1 MEFLTPGEKVKKIR
15 KMLKIKQRELQ
26 DENITRGF
34 ISMIES
40 NRSRMSIDTAKKI
53 AKKFNERAKEL
64 GINLNITGEYLLLTA
79 KQEAEKYCLEKL
91 NNNIELEHIKD
102 IDEIIKISEKH
113 ELTEIKIKAYIK
125 RADLEFENHIYK
137 KAFLDYHEA
146 LDILVNI
153 GNTSLQA
160 FLYNKLG
167 RCKINEGDY
176 IEALTYF
183 NKALYYSLQI
193 NDLKTKKNAIY
204 NIALCYKKLNKFDTA
219 FEYIDEYLSLIDK
232 NEEFTHYVYIN
243 ILKANCY
250 KDKKEYEKAINLYQD
265 LIKEVNDTDIT
276 LVGYIYSNLAEIYLE
291 QSNFDKSLEC
301 FNIAEKIR
309 RDNDMTNLHHT
320 LIDKANVYIKNEN
333 YNEALKLL
341 EEGINL
347 SYRNNDIEY
356 ILRGNYMLTDIY
368 KHLDDNKNLNN
379 TYMKIIDVL
388 ENVNNEREII
398 KIFANLSLMN
408 LEQGNA
414 KECKDYLNKIIEK
427 INQNEHAI
435 KTNTF

>member
-1 MEFLTPGEKVKKIR
+1 
-15 KMLKIKQRELQ
+15 
-26 DENITRGF
+26 
-34 ISMIES
+34 
-40 NRSRMSIDTAKKI
+40 
-53 AKKFNERAKEL
+53 
-64 GINLNITGEYLLLTA
+64 
-79 KQEAEKYCLEKL
+79 L

-102 IDEIIKISEKH
+102 INEIIEISEKY

-146 LDILVNI
+146 LDILINI

-204 NIALCYKKLNKFDTA
+204 NIALCYKKLNKFDAA

-265 LIKEVNDTDIT
+265 LIKEVNDADIT

-356 ILRGNYMLTDIY
+356 ILRRNYMLTDIY

>member
-64 GINLNITGEYLLLTA
+64 GINLNINEEYLLLTA

-91 NNNIELEHIKD
+91 NNNIKLEHIKD
-102 IDEIIKISEKH
+102 IDEIIEISEKYG
-113 ELTEIKIKAYIK
+113 LTEMKIKAYIK

-183 NKALYYSLQI
+183 NKALYYSLQT

-204 NIALCYKKLNKFDTA
+204 NIALCYKKLNKFDAA

-265 LIKEVNDTDIT
+265 LIKEVNDADIT

>member
-64 GINLNITGEYLLLTA
+64 GINLNINGEYLLLTPN
-79 KQEAEKYCLEKL
+79 QEAEKYCFEKL

-102 IDEIIKISEKH
+102 INEIIEISEKY

-204 NIALCYKKLNKFDTA
+204 NIALCYKKLNKFDAA

-265 LIKEVNDTDIT
+265 LIKEVNDADIT